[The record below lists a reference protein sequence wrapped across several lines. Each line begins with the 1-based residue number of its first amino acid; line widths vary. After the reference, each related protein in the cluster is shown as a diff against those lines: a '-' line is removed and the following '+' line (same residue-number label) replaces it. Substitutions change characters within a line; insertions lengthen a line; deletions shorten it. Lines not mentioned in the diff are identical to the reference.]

1 MHGKLTKETIREGN
15 IPPAQIA
22 EGAGPGLPGW
32 LVFVCVLGGVLYTQT
47 ALISA
52 EQAHASQ
59 KMGSPGKKW
68 ARMLLRGTKHHHYV
82 NNTWPES

>member
-1 MHGKLTKETIREGN
+1 MGKLTKETIREGN

-32 LVFVCVLGGVLYTQT
+32 LVFVFVVGGGGWGWGVGVVVYIQT

-52 EQAHASQ
+52 EQAHVSR

-68 ARMLLRGTKHHHYV
+68 ARMLFERH
-82 NNTWPES
+82 

>member
-1 MHGKLTKETIREGN
+1 MGKLTKETIREGN

-32 LVFVCVLGGVLYTQT
+32 LVFVFVFVCVRGGQGRGAGVVVYTQT

-52 EQAHASQ
+52 EQAHVFR

-68 ARMLLRGTKHHHYV
+68 ARMLFEKH
-82 NNTWPES
+82 